1 MLSIEDRI
9 IRNCHQILTT
19 RHFFGWLLETSL
31 CDSWRTSS
39 KNWHCNSH
47 SQTPSWHSWTTRTFP
62 HLCWKRQSSS
72 FSCQPQS
79 IGFLFSFG
87 IKINFIMSTS
97 NYMDISTPQSSQ
109 FWDSEDTSPESP
121 SILHNRQTFY
131 NNVELIKTKIQQ
143 KAPLYIS
150 SDQYGSSK
158 ILQVKIQSLDD
169 VLRIISYSVVN
180 EFG

>member
-1 MLSIEDRI
+1 
-9 IRNCHQILTT
+9 
-19 RHFFGWLLETSL
+19 
-31 CDSWRTSS
+31 
-39 KNWHCNSH
+39 
-47 SQTPSWHSWTTRTFP
+47 
-62 HLCWKRQSSS
+62 
-72 FSCQPQS
+72 
-79 IGFLFSFG
+79 
-87 IKINFIMSTS
+87 MSTS

-169 VLRIISYSVVN
+169 VLRIISSVVN
-180 EFG
+180 EFGLLLPPEQDDLYSFTKLLCSEPAESPVQIQEQSQLESYFHFPDRESQEKLPSSTASILSSRSQCCCSIFKSIIFSSTI